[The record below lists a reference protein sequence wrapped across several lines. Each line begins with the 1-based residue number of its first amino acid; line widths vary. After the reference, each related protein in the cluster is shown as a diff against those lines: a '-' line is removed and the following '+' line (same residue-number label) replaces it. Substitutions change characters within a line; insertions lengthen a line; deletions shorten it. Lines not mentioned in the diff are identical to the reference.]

1 MNMKIL
7 KGHQSQTDI
16 HHTKSLLVWM
26 ILVTGFVCG
35 LSPVHLIAS
44 PEGEV
49 QATPDIADAV
59 AEMGVKGPEEAP
71 VVLTIFSDFQSP
83 LSAQAAIMLKELLS
97 RYPEKIRL
105 VFKHFPLPFHQ
116 QAELAHEAALAAGEQ
131 GKFWEMHDLLFQN
144 QQNLRPE
151 QLLKYAKSLGLD
163 LATFRQALEEHRYRG
178 SVRQGVRDGKNQ
190 DVRGV
195 PTLFIN
201 DRRLDGVQTLFVVQA
216 LIDKE
221 LAHQPQKEVR
231 DEAPETVGEAKKHTV
246 VHDGNDSISSESRHN
261 SQLTDLDHFSPLR
274 DLFQSDRGQVRL
286 IALLSP
292 N

>member
-1 MNMKIL
+1 MKIL
-7 KGHQSQTDI
+7 RGHKSRTDI
-16 HHTKSLLVWM
+16 HHTKSLCVWM

-35 LSPVHLIAS
+35 ISPVHLIAS

-49 QATPDIADAV
+49 QTTPDIADAV
-59 AEMGVKGPEEAP
+59 AEMGVKGPDEAP

-83 LSAQAAIMLKELLS
+83 LSAQAAIMLKEIFS
-97 RYPEKIRL
+97 RYPEKTRL

-116 QAELAHEAALAAGEQ
+116 QAELAHEAVLAAGEQ
-131 GKFWEMHDLLFQN
+131 GKFLEMHDLLFQK
-144 QQNLRPE
+144 QRNLRLE
-151 QLLKYAKSLGLD
+151 HLLDYAESLKLD

-178 SVRQGVRDGKNQ
+178 SVRQDVRDGKNQ

-216 LIDKE
+216 LIDKA
-221 LAHQPQKEVR
+221 LAYQSQKEEQHRALETRVQ
-231 DEAPETVGEAKKHTV
+231 EAENKSIVS
-246 VHDGNDSISSESRHN
+246 DGNGGSSSESGQSSPMTTLDN
-261 SQLTDLDHFSPLR
+261 FSQLR